1 MICMSTRPHDTSG
14 ASWRAQREIIG
25 RMDPAAR
32 VRTAVD
38 LSDSVRELQIEGLLA
53 RHPTWGRS
61 NAVEWLIRRLDSS
74 NVGR

>member
-1 MICMSTRPHDTSG
+1 MIGMSTRPHDTSG

-25 RMDPAAR
+25 RMDPSSR
-32 VRTAVD
+32 VRTAID

-61 NAVEWLIRRLDSS
+61 DAVQWLIRRLDSRT
-74 NVGR
+74 VGP